1 MDALMVLLVANGVLA
16 VVSLVNAVA
25 AVRCSRR
32 AQADLRRVARERHHL
47 NRTLTYESGRTLR

>member
-1 MDALMVLLVANGVLA
+1 MVLLVANGVLA